1 MRSSSYQQKTAAAC
15 VTTDVPVVSPKATIR
30 EVTNLL
36 TKHAKNY
43 KSISYVYLV
52 DAKRTLQGVVSIKD
66 VFVHSPHTIVAAVA
80 NDQVTTVFGTDSAET
95 VAVTAIDSGLKA
107 IPVIDATSRQFLGAV
122 TADTIQD
129 ILHQG
134 HLLDTM
140 RRAGVQGGDDPQ
152 ATILRGAPIVHIR
165 NRLPWLLLGLGGGL
179 VAAQIVQ
186 SFESAL
192 AAHVLIVAFIPLVV
206 YLADAVGSQTEII
219 FVRALALDPGLKE
232 FSRFKAYFVRELIV
246 SSSLALIL
254 AVLMGAITAWWFSA
268 SHLVPLLAVAIVST
282 LMLAMLVALVIP
294 FLATKLKYDP
304 ALTSGPVATVIRDVM
319 TLVVYFWVVAL
330 FL

>member
-1 MRSSSYQQKTAAAC
+1 MAARSYHHKTAQECLTTAVPL
-15 VTTDVPVVSPKATIR
+15 VTPKATVQ
-30 EVTNLL
+30 EVTDLL
-36 TKHAKNY
+36 TKHARNY

-52 DAKRTLQGVVSIKD
+52 DAKRMLLGVVSIKD
-66 VFVHSPHTIVAAVA
+66 ILVHSPHTIVAAIA
-80 NDQVTTVFGTDSAET
+80 TDQVVQVLATDAADV
-95 VAVTAIDSGLKA
+95 VALTAIDHGIKSV
-107 IPVIDATSRQFLGAV
+107 PVVDAVTKQFVGVV

-129 ILHQG
+129 ILHRG

-140 RRAGVQGGDDPQ
+140 RQAGAGGGADPRS
-152 ATILRGAPIVHIR
+152 TILTGAPIVHIR
-165 NRLPWLLLGLGGGL
+165 NRLPWLLLGLAGGL
-179 VAAQIVQ
+179 FAAQIVR
-186 SFESAL
+186 SFETAL
-192 AAHVLIVAFIPLVV
+192 EAHVLIVAFIPLVV

-219 FVRALALDPGLKE
+219 FVRALALDPRLKD
-232 FSRFKAYFVRELIV
+232 FGRFKAYFAREFVV
-246 SSSLALIL
+246 SSSLAIIL
-254 AVLMGAITAWWFSA
+254 ALLMGAITSWWFDA
-268 SHLVPLLAVAIVST
+268 AHLVPLLAVAITST